1 MTTRVIRTEYYAV
14 GTDRL
19 IELMRDAGFND
30 VRRLDDRF
38 FQPVLVGTKM

>member
-19 IELMRDAGFND
+19 MALMRDAGFND
-30 VRRLDDRF
+30 VRCLDDRF
-38 FQPVLVGTKM
+38 FQPILVGTKV